1 MIKINKNIRTIIICM
16 VVFTIWAG
24 LSFYR
29 TLSRNMNW
37 FDKTEVVVSETVVE
51 REDIK
56 TTNKKE
62 FTYALSWSKSGE
74 NWVCI
79 NIDGLAEIILPKEY
93 VEVTDFCNSGYAMI
107 KDENGMKSLIDR
119 AGNLRLC
126 EYSHVCD
133 KMITESFQANMMV
146 ATKEIEENGEKKI
159 GYGIID
165 SSLNWGKA
173 PSTKNEY
180 LKEFTIGIDGGVFTN
195 QAGDKLY
202 FYTLD
207 KVVENVD
214 EFLFYD
220 SQIAMFRR
228 GTDIY
233 LIDKSGENERVSMNN
248 IAKTGEWTEGT
259 IFCELTD
266 GRKVFND
273 INGKII
279 LDVTNMNIINSPRF
293 ISEYAGV
300 LIQTPEGVKYTVID
314 IEGNMMF
321 EPRLGS
327 VCDTLTAKF
336 FRVSYFNEEVGKQV
350 LGVMNEKGELI
361 FEVDSSITNFTNG
374 YAIKDN
380 EIFVRT
386 DGTELTIFKYVN
398 K

>member
-1 MIKINKNIRTIIICM
+1 MKKINKNVKTIIICILI
-16 VVFTIWAG
+16 FAIWTG

-37 FDKTEVVVSETVVE
+37 FDTTDTVASEAILE
-51 REDIK
+51 KEEIK
-56 TTNKKE
+56 TTDKKE
-62 FTYALSWSKSGE
+62 FTYALSWSKNGN
-74 NWVCI
+74 NWVCV
-79 NIDGLAEIILPKEY
+79 NIDGLAEIVLDEQY
-93 VEVTDFCNSGYAMI
+93 TEVTDFCNSGYAMI
-107 KDENGMKSLIDR
+107 KDKNGIKSLIDR
-119 AGNLRLC
+119 AGNLKLC
-126 EYSHVCD
+126 EYSYVCD
-133 KMITESFQANMMV
+133 TMITNSFQANMMV
-146 ATKEIEENGEKKI
+146 ASKEIEEDGETKI

-165 SSLNWGKA
+165 ANLSWAKA
-173 PSTKNEY
+173 PSSKNEY
-180 LKEFTIGIDGGVFTN
+180 LKEFTKGIDGGVFTN
-195 QAGDKLY
+195 EAGDKLY

-220 SQIAMFRR
+220 NQIAMFRR
-228 GTDIY
+228 GTEIY
-233 LIDKSGENERVSMNN
+233 LIDKSGEHERVSMKN

-279 LDVTNMNIINSPRF
+279 LDVTDMNIVNSPRF
-293 ISEYAGV
+293 INDYAGI
-300 LIQTPEGVKYTVID
+300 LMETPEGTKYTVID
-314 IEGNMMF
+314 IKGNMMF
-321 EPRLGS
+321 EPKLGS

-336 FRVSYFNEEVGKQV
+336 FRVSYLNEEDGRQV
-350 LGVMNEKGELI
+350 LGVINENGELI
-361 FEVDSSITNFTNG
+361 FEVHSSITNFTNG

-386 DGTELTIFKYVN
+386 DGTELVIFKYIN